1 MKENIYKITN
11 KMIDIIIEEEKILW
25 SQLKS
30 SLNKDG
36 HDSQTTSAIRN
47 QWYAIYR
54 LMQKLELK

>member
-25 SQLKS
+25 TELKS

-36 HDSQTTSAIRN
+36 NDSQTTSAIRN

-54 LMQKLELK
+54 LMQKLDLK